1 MDFVNQI
8 LQAIAAAFGDVV
20 GGFLVTLPALFA
32 ALIIIILGW
41 IVAVL
46 VAKGLARLLRTV
58 RFNQLAQR
66 ARVEQFLEQAQIK
79 LDPSGAL
86 AALVKW
92 FVILI
97 FLVAAANTLGW
108 PQVSQF
114 LNQILTYLPN
124 VAVAV
129 IILVVGLALAGFIRD
144 MVRGAVASAGT
155 TERSADVIAG
165 ATYWLFAIITTLTAL
180 NQLGIAITLSETL
193 YVAIFGSVAAIMALA
208 FGLGGRTLAGDLV
221 AGWTLS
227 AQLNEGDEV
236 TIGEDQGTVV
246 RVGPT
251 STVIKEQVAVALPD
265 DSAIKM
271 ELKEIIL
278 PNSVVA
284 QSRIVR

>member
-1 MDFVNQI
+1 MEFLNQI
-8 LQAIAAAFGDVV
+8 LQAIADAFGDVI
-20 GGFLVTLPALFA
+20 GRFLTTLPAIFA
-32 ALIIIILGW
+32 ALIIVILGW
-41 IVAVL
+41 IVAAL
-46 VAKGLARLLRTV
+46 VAKGLTRLLRVV
-58 RFNQLAQR
+58 RFNELGKR
-66 ARVEQFLEQAQIK
+66 AGIDLFLERAQIK

-86 AALVKW
+86 ATLIKW
-92 FVILI
+92 FIILI

-144 MVRGAVASAGT
+144 MVRGAVTSAGT
-155 TERSADVIAG
+155 AEQSADVIAG
-165 ATYWLFAIITTLTAL
+165 ATYWLFTIITALTAL

-193 YVAIFGSVAAIMALA
+193 YVAIFGSVAAILALA

-227 AQLNEGDEV
+227 AQLDEGDEV
-236 TIGEDQGTVV
+236 TIGEDRGTIV

-251 STVIKEQVAVALPD
+251 STTIKAE
-265 DSAIKM
+265 K
-271 ELKEIIL
+271 EEIIL

>member
-8 LQAIAAAFGDVV
+8 LQAIADAFGDVV
-20 GGFLVTLPALFA
+20 GRFLTTLPALFA
-32 ALIIIILGW
+32 ALVIIILGW
-41 IVAVL
+41 IVGVL
-46 VAKGLARLLRTV
+46 VAKGLARLLRVV
-58 RFNQLAQR
+58 RFNELARR
-66 ARVEQFLEQAQIK
+66 AGIERFLERAQIK

-92 FVILI
+92 FIVLL

-114 LNQILTYLPN
+114 LNQILGYLPN

-144 MVRGAVASAGT
+144 MVRGTVASTGAA
-155 TERSADVIAG
+155 EQNVNLIAG
-165 ATYWLFAIITTLTAL
+165 VTYWLFATITALTAL

-193 YVAIFGSVAAIMALA
+193 YVTIFGSVAAILALA

-227 AQLNEGDEV
+227 AQLNPGDEV

-251 STVIKEQVAVALPD
+251 STVIKTKQ
-265 DSAIKM
+265 
-271 ELKEIIL
+271 KEIIL

>member
-8 LQAIAAAFGDVV
+8 LQAIAVAFGDVV
-20 GGFLVTLPALFA
+20 GRFLTTLPALFA

-41 IVAVL
+41 IVGVL
-46 VAKGLARLLRTV
+46 MARGLTRLLRVV
-58 RFNQLAQR
+58 RFNELAQK
-66 ARVEQFLEQAQIK
+66 AGIEQFLQRAQIK

-92 FVILI
+92 FIILL

-114 LNQILTYLPN
+114 LNRILAYLPN

-129 IILVVGLALAGFIRD
+129 IILIVGLALAGFIRD
-144 MVRGAVASAGT
+144 MVRGAMASAGAA
-155 TERSADVIAG
+155 ERSADVIAG
-165 ATYWLFAIITTLTAL
+165 ATYWLFAIITALTAL

-193 YVAIFGSVAAIMALA
+193 YVALFGSIAAIIALA

-227 AQLNEGDEV
+227 AQFDEGDEV
-236 TIGEDQGTVV
+236 TIGEDRGIIV

-251 STVIKEQVAVALPD
+251 STTIKAKQ
-265 DSAIKM
+265 
-271 ELKEIIL
+271 KEIIL

>member
-8 LQAIAAAFGDVV
+8 LQAIATAFGDVA
-20 GGFLVTLPALFA
+20 GRFLITLPTLFA
-32 ALIIIILGW
+32 ALIIIIVGW
-41 IVAVL
+41 IVAAL
-46 VAKGLARLLRTV
+46 VAKGLARLLRVV
-58 RFNQLAQR
+58 RFNELAQR
-66 ARVEQFLEQAQIK
+66 AGIEQFLERAQIK

-92 FVILI
+92 FVILL

-114 LNQILTYLPN
+114 LNRILAYLPN

-129 IILVVGLALAGFIRD
+129 IILIVGLALAGFIRD
-144 MVRGAVASAGT
+144 MVRGAVASTGAA
-155 TERSADVIAG
+155 ERSANVIAL
-165 ATYWLFAIITTLTAL
+165 ATYWLFAIITALTAL

-193 YVAIFGSVAAIMALA
+193 YVAMFGSVAAILALS
-208 FGLGGRTLAGDLV
+208 FGLGGRALAGDLV

-227 AQLNEGDEV
+227 AQLDPGDEV
-236 TIGEDQGTVV
+236 TIGEDRGAVV

-251 STVIKEQVAVALPD
+251 STVIRTEQR
-265 DSAIKM
+265 
-271 ELKEIIL
+271 EIIL

>member
-1 MDFVNQI
+1 MEFLNQI
-8 LQAIAAAFGDVV
+8 LQAVAEAFGDVI
-20 GGFLVTLPALFA
+20 GRLLTTLPALFA
-32 ALIIIILGW
+32 ALIIVILGW
-41 IVAVL
+41 IVGAL
-46 VAKGLARLLRTV
+46 VAKGLTRLLRVV
-58 RFNQLAQR
+58 RFNELGKRAGVERFLER
-66 ARVEQFLEQAQIK
+66 ARIK

-86 AALVKW
+86 AKLIKW
-92 FVILI
+92 FIILI

-114 LNQILTYLPN
+114 LNQILGYLPN

-144 MVRGAVASAGT
+144 MVRGTVTSAGT
-155 TERSADVIAG
+155 AEQSADVIAG
-165 ATYWLFAIITTLTAL
+165 ATYWLFVITTALTAL

-193 YVAIFGSVAAIMALA
+193 YVAIFGSIAAILALA
-208 FGLGGRTLAGDLV
+208 FGLGGRALAGDLV

-227 AQLNEGDEV
+227 ARISEGDEV
-236 TIGEDQGTVV
+236 TIGEDRGTVV

-251 STVIKEQVAVALPD
+251 FTVIKEQVVAGLPD
-265 DSAIKM
+265 DSGLEM
-271 ELKEIIL
+271 ERQDIIL

>member
-8 LQAIAAAFGDVV
+8 SQAIAAAFGDVV
-20 GGFLVTLPALFA
+20 GRFLTTLPALFA

-41 IVAVL
+41 IVGAL
-46 VAKGLARLLRTV
+46 VARGLTRLLRVV
-58 RFNQLAQR
+58 RFNELAQR
-66 ARVEQFLEQAQIK
+66 AGIEQFLQRAQIK

-92 FVILI
+92 FIILL

-114 LNQILTYLPN
+114 LNQILGYLPN

-129 IILVVGLALAGFIRD
+129 IILIVGLALAGFIRD
-144 MVRGAVASAGT
+144 MVRGAVASAGAA
-155 TERSADVIAG
+155 ERSADVIAG
-165 ATYWLFAIITTLTAL
+165 ATYWLFAIITALTAL

-193 YVAIFGSVAAIMALA
+193 YVAIFGSVAAIAALA

-251 STVIKEQVAVALPD
+251 STVIKEQMAVALPD

>member
-8 LQAIAAAFGDVV
+8 LQEIAVAFGEVV
-20 GGFLVTLPALFA
+20 GRFLTTLPALFA

-41 IVAVL
+41 IMAML
-46 VAKGLARLLRTV
+46 LAKGLTRLLRTV
-58 RFNQLAQR
+58 RFNQLADR
-66 ARVEQFLEQAQIK
+66 AGIDQFLERAQIK

-86 AALVKW
+86 ATLIKW

-114 LNQILTYLPN
+114 LNQILAYLPN

-129 IILVVGLALAGFIRD
+129 IILIVGLALAGFIRD
-144 MVRGAVASAGT
+144 MVRGAVASAGAA
-155 TERSADVIAG
+155 EQNVNLIAG
-165 ATYWLFAIITTLTAL
+165 ATYWLFAVITAMTAL

-193 YVAIFGSVAAIMALA
+193 YMAIFGSIAAILALA
-208 FGLGGRTLAGDLV
+208 FGLGGRALAGDLV

-227 AQLNEGDEV
+227 AQLTEGDEV
-236 TIGEDQGTVV
+236 TIGEDRGTVV

-251 STVIKEQVAVALPD
+251 STVIKTKQE
-265 DSAIKM
+265 
-271 ELKEIIL
+271 EIIL

-284 QSRIVR
+284 QTRIAR

>member
-1 MDFVNQI
+1 MT
-8 LQAIAAAFGDVV
+8 
-20 GGFLVTLPALFA
+20 TLPALFA

-41 IVAVL
+41 IVGVL
-46 VAKGLARLLRTV
+46 VAKGLTRLLRTV
-58 RFNQLAQR
+58 RFNQLAKR
-66 ARVEQFLEQAQIK
+66 AGVDQFLERAQIK

-86 AALVKW
+86 ATLVKW
-92 FVILI
+92 FIILL

-114 LNQILTYLPN
+114 LNRILAYLPN

-129 IILVVGLALAGFIRD
+129 IILIVGLALAGFIRD
-144 MVRGAVASAGT
+144 MVRGAVASAGAA
-155 TERSADVIAG
+155 EQSANAVAG
-165 ATYWLFAIITTLTAL
+165 ATYWLFAIITVLTAL

-193 YVAIFGSVAAIMALA
+193 YVVIFGSVAATAALA

-227 AQLNEGDEV
+227 AQLNPGDEV
-236 TIGEDQGTVV
+236 TIGEDQGTIV

-251 STVIKEQVAVALPD
+251 STTIKTEQ
-265 DSAIKM
+265 
-271 ELKEIIL
+271 KEVIL

>member
-20 GGFLVTLPALFA
+20 GRFLTTLPALFA

-41 IVAVL
+41 IVAAL
-46 VAKGLARLLRTV
+46 VARGLTRLLRTV
-58 RFNQLAQR
+58 RFNELAQR
-66 ARVEQFLEQAQIK
+66 AGIEQFLERAQIK

-92 FVILI
+92 FIILL

-114 LNQILTYLPN
+114 LNQILAYLPN

-129 IILVVGLALAGFIRD
+129 IILIVGLALAGFIRD
-144 MVRGAVASAGT
+144 MVRGTVASAGAA
-155 TERSADVIAG
+155 ERSADVIAG
-165 ATYWLFAIITTLTAL
+165 ATYWLFAIITALTAL

-193 YVAIFGSVAAIMALA
+193 YVALFGSIAAILALA
-208 FGLGGRTLAGDLV
+208 FGLGGRALAGDLV
-221 AGWTLS
+221 AGWSLS
-227 AQLNEGDEV
+227 TQLGEGDEV

-251 STVIKEQVAVALPD
+251 STVIKTKQ
-265 DSAIKM
+265 
-271 ELKEIIL
+271 KEIIL
-278 PNSVVA
+278 PNSAVA

>member
-20 GGFLVTLPALFA
+20 GGFLITLPALFA
-32 ALIIIILGW
+32 ALIIILLGW

-46 VAKGLARLLRTV
+46 VAKGLTRLLRTV
-58 RFNQLAQR
+58 RFNELARR
-66 ARVEQFLEQAQIK
+66 AGIERFLERAQIR

-114 LNQILTYLPN
+114 LNRILAYLPN

-129 IILVVGLALAGFIRD
+129 IILIVGLALAGFIRD
-144 MVRGAVASAGT
+144 IVRGAVASAGAA
-155 TERSADVIAG
+155 EQNVNLIAG
-165 ATYWLFAIITTLTAL
+165 ATYWLFAIISVLTAL

-193 YVAIFGSVAAIMALA
+193 YVAIFGSVAAILALA

-227 AQLNEGDEV
+227 AQLNEGDKV
-236 TIGEDQGTVV
+236 TIGQDQGAIV
-246 RVGPT
+246 RIGPM
-251 STVIKEQVAVALPD
+251 STVIKEQVAVTLPD

-271 ELKEIIL
+271 EPKEIIL

>member
-20 GGFLVTLPALFA
+20 GRFLTTLPAMFA
-32 ALIIIILGW
+32 ALVIIILGW

-66 ARVEQFLEQAQIK
+66 AGIERFLERAQVK
-79 LDPSGAL
+79 LDPSGTL

-92 FVILI
+92 FVILV

-114 LNQILTYLPN
+114 LNQILAYLPN

-129 IILVVGLALAGFIRD
+129 IILIVGLALAGFIRD
-144 MVRGAVASAGT
+144 MVRGTVTSAGT
-155 TERSADVIAG
+155 TERGADAIAG
-165 ATYWLFAIITTLTAL
+165 ATYWLFAIITALTAL

-193 YVAIFGSVAAIMALA
+193 YVAIFGSVAAILALA
-208 FGLGGRTLAGDLV
+208 FGLGARTLAGDLV

-227 AQLNEGDEV
+227 AQLDEGDEV

-251 STVIKEQVAVALPD
+251 STTIKTEQ
-265 DSAIKM
+265 
-271 ELKEIIL
+271 KEVIL

>member
-1 MDFVNQI
+1 MDFASQI
-8 LQAIAAAFGDVV
+8 LQEIAVAFGDVV
-20 GGFLVTLPALFA
+20 GRFMTTLPALFA

-41 IVAVL
+41 IVGVL
-46 VAKGLARLLRTV
+46 LAKGLARLLRTV
-58 RFNQLAQR
+58 RFNQLAER
-66 ARVEQFLEQAQIK
+66 AGIDQFLEHAQIK
-79 LDPSGAL
+79 LDPSSAL
-86 AALVKW
+86 ATLIKW

-114 LNQILTYLPN
+114 LNRILGYLPN

-144 MVRGAVASAGT
+144 MVRGAVTSAGAA
-155 TERSADVIAG
+155 EQSADVIAV
-165 ATYWLFAIITTLTAL
+165 ATYWLFAIITAMTAL

-193 YVAIFGSVAAIMALA
+193 YAAIFGSIAAILSLA
-208 FGLGGRTLAGDLV
+208 FGLGGRALAGDLV

-227 AQLNEGDEV
+227 AQLNEGDTV
-236 TIGEDQGTVV
+236 TIGDDQGDIV

-251 STVIKEQVAVALPD
+251 STTIKTKQEEV
-265 DSAIKM
+265 
-271 ELKEIIL
+271 IL

>member
-66 ARVEQFLEQAQIK
+66 ARIEQFLEQAQIK

-114 LNQILTYLPN
+114 LNQILAYLPN

-165 ATYWLFAIITTLTAL
+165 ATYWLFAIITALTAL

-284 QSRIVR
+284 QSRIVH